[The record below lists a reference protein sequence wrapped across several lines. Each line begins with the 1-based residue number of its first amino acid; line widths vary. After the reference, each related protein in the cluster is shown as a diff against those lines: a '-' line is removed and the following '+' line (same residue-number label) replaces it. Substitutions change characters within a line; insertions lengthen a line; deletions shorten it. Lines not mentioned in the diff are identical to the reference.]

1 MSSAAPWPAANRQSV
16 APGAARELTPRASR
30 EQIMGWLDQVM
41 DPEVP
46 VVSVV
51 GLGILREVRWLDESD
66 LPKGHAAPRLRVIVT
81 PTYSGCP
88 ATEVI
93 ARSIREALQA
103 HGIADVEV
111 STRLSPAWTTDW
123 MTEQAREALR
133 AYGIAPPV
141 ASAHASADGSQV
153 VDIAGLL
160 GAADRP
166 AVPCPLCG
174 STRTRLLSQF
184 GSTACKAL
192 YQCNSCLE
200 PFDYFKPH

>member
-1 MSSAAPWPAANRQSV
+1 
-16 APGAARELTPRASR
+16 
-30 EQIMGWLDQVM
+30 VM

-51 GLGILREVRWLDESD
+51 GLGIVREVRWLDEADMS
-66 LPKGHAAPRLRVIVT
+66 KGQAAVRLQVIVT

-93 ARSIREALQA
+93 ARSIREALQTQ
-103 HGIADVEV
+103 GIQDVEV
-111 STRLSPAWTTDW
+111 RTRLAPAWTTDW
-123 MTEQAREALR
+123 MTSQAREALR
-133 AYGIAPPV
+133 AYGIAPPA
-141 ASAHASADGSQV
+141 ASAHVGADGSQV

-160 GAADRP
+160 GAASRP

>member
-1 MSSAAPWPAANRQSV
+1 MAATPTPARV
-16 APGAARELTPRASR
+16 GT
-30 EQIMGWLDQVM
+30 EQILQWLDEVM

-51 GLGILREVRWLDESD
+51 GLGIVRDVVWVYDA
-66 LPKGHAAPRLRVIVT
+66 GTAPRLQVVVT

-93 ARSIREALQA
+93 ASAIRDALAA
-103 HGIADVEV
+103 HGVSPVEV
-111 STRLSPAWTTDW
+111 TTRLSPAWTTDW
-123 MTEQAREALR
+123 MSDAAREALR

-141 ASAHASADGSQV
+141 ERALCADGGSAVNIQ
-153 VDIAGLL
+153 ALL
-160 GAADRP
+160 DP
-166 AVPCPLCG
+166 ARRATVPCPLCG
-174 STRTRLLSQF
+174 SPRTRLLSQF

-192 YQCNSCLE
+192 YQCSSCLE